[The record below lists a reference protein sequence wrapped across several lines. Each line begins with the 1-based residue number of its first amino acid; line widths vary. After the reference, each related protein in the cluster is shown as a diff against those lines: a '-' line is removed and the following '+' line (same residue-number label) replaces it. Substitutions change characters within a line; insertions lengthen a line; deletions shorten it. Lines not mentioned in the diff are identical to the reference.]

1 MIASDM
7 SGADAGATVIASGAA
22 LPRAT
27 LTVMEAGG
35 SMASRNPTVVT
46 PLPFVIGRTEGALI
60 LPDPNISRKHAQIS
74 YDAAQR
80 AYFINDL
87 TSSNGTYVNS
97 KRIIPGQPAQ
107 LSNGSVIGLGPSIT
121 LRFEVS

>member
-1 MIASDM
+1 MISSAPM
-7 SGADAGATVIASGAA
+7 I
-22 LPRAT
+22 PRAT

-35 SMASRNPTVVT
+35 SMASKSPTVVS
-46 PLPFVIGRTEGALI
+46 PLPFVIGRTEGALV
-60 LPDPNISRKHAQIS
+60 LKDPNISRKHAQIS

-80 AYFINDL
+80 AYVINDL

-107 LSNGSVIGLGPSIT
+107 LVNGSVIGLGPAIT
-121 LRFEVS
+121 LRFELS